1 MDKSLIIILA
11 VILLILVLLNNLS
24 LVVPNTQVHTV
35 NYPQGNCSQTTFGCC
50 PDGINSKIDFHGT
63 NCPKYNPGAGYPA
76 AHNKPTVIV
85 THQN

>member
-11 VILLILVLLNNLS
+11 VILFILVLLNNLFII
-24 LVVPNTQVHTV
+24 LPDTKEHTASSK
-35 NYPQGNCSQTTFGCC
+35 PGNCSQTTFGCC
-50 PDGINSKIDFHGT
+50 PDGINSKINFNGT
-63 NCPKYNPGAGYPA
+63 NCPNYNPGAGYPS

>member
-24 LVVPNTQVHTV
+24 LVVPDVQVHTV
-35 NYPQGNCSQTTFGCC
+35 QGNCSQTTFGCC
-50 PDGINSKIDFHGT
+50 PDAINSKINFNGT
-63 NCPKYNPGAGYPA
+63 NCPNYNPGAGYPA
-76 AHNKPTVIV
+76 AHNKPSVVV